1 MSRFVYVAD
10 PMCSWCYGFAPQLRA
25 LVDEDGAQVEVVV
38 GGLRPGTREPMS
50 ADQKEQIRGYWKDV
64 QRRSGQPFAERGA
77 DALNPPDF
85 VYDTEPACRAVV
97 TLRELA
103 NERVLEYFA
112 AIQRAFYR
120 DGRDVTHAG
129 VLAEL
134 AGDFGTTRA
143 DFDEAFF
150 SDAKRAATQR
160 DFETVQRWGVRG
172 FPTLLLAKEQQLFAV
187 ARGFCSIDELRANV
201 RTAQR
206 QSE

>member
-25 LVDEDGAQVEVVV
+25 LVDEDGAQIEVVV
-38 GGLRPGTREPMS
+38 GGLRPGTREPMP
-50 ADQKEQIRGYWKDV
+50 AEQKEQIRGYWKDV
-64 QRRSGQPFAERGA
+64 QRRSGQVFAERDA
-77 DALNPPDF
+77 DALRPPDF

-103 NERVLEYFA
+103 NERALEYFG
-112 AIQRAFYR
+112 AIQSAFYR

-134 AGDFGTTRA
+134 AGDFGATRA

-150 SDAKRAATQR
+150 SDAVRAATQR
-160 DFETVQRWGVRG
+160 DFQTVQRWGVQG
-172 FPTLLLAKEQQLFAV
+172 FPTLLLAQEQQLFAI
-187 ARGFCSIDELRANV
+187 ALGFSPVDELRANV
-201 RTAQR
+201 RAVQR
-206 QSE
+206 RSE